1 MMLLLMMVM
10 MMVVGA
16 IGHQIHRIGRSNADV
31 HARTDAYVLD
41 AEIVGRYL
49 RNVRLARTGAY
60 LNGRLNGGR
69 RRLRAVVAVG
79 AAIVVELHTKAW
91 LVSSECHL
99 MPSLTL
105 RIVLLLVPQA
115 IQVVVHA
122 RVVCHAASASV
133 VVVVVVGGIVGWRRR
148 IVGEPCV
155 NVGRRELMI
164 EGGTGRFGC
173 CCRVACTVRMVMV
186 IVVMMMMVIGL
197 LLLLLLRCA

>member
-31 HARTDAYVLD
+31 HARTDAYVLH

-105 RIVLLLVPQA
+105 RIVLLLVPQP

-122 RVVCHAASASV
+122 RVVRHVARASVV

-197 LLLLLLRCA
+197 LLLLLRCA